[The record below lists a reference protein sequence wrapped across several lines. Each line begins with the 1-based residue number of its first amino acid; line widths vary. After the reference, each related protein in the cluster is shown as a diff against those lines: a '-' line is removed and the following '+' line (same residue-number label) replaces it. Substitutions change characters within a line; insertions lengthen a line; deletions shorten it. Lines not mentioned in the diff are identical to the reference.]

1 MTEVFDTFG
10 NNSRASALNN
20 AFFLLARV
28 FPILIKLP
36 TSREKLVRKL
46 TVTMGE
52 ISNDL
57 LMRTRREK
65 DVNVNE
71 TEEEKSIIGLLST
84 FSKTFSI
91 VP

>member
-10 NNSRASALNN
+10 NNPRASAVNH
-20 AFFLLARV
+20 AFILLAQV
-28 FPILIKLP
+28 FPILVKIP
-36 TSREKLVRKL
+36 TSRGKLSSKL
-46 TVTMGE
+46 NVTMGE

-84 FSKTFSI
+84 FSKMFII